1 MILAKPLT
9 FIIAIILSVQIAS
22 ATPVINE
29 TVSRYPISGLNP
41 DELRVAMDRSGPYV
55 GSGRYNASTEYFVK
69 WDSEYEQN
77 AVGCKIASA
86 RVTVTANY
94 IFPEWQDY
102 ANSTPVRQNDW
113 NKFISMLKQHERG
126 HAAHGVQAAREVE
139 AMLDR
144 LPMMTDCTQLE
155 KTAKEKTD
163 IIISKYKVIDAD
175 YDRITNHGANQT
187 YS

>member
-1 MILAKPLT
+1 VQSLKYLIPIVFIFMWAKVAT
-9 FIIAIILSVQIAS
+9 
-22 ATPVINE
+22 ATPVITE
-29 TVSRYPISGLNP
+29 TVSRYSISGLNP
-41 DELRVAMDRSGPYV
+41 DELRAAMDNSGPTV
-55 GSGRYNASTEYFVK
+55 GNGRYNASTEYFVK
-69 WDSEYEQN
+69 WDSDYEQN
-77 AVGCKIASA
+77 AAGCKITSA
-86 RVTVTANY
+86 RVSVNANY
-94 IFPEWQDY
+94 TFPEWQDY
-102 ANSTPVRQNDW
+102 ANSSIVRQNDW
-113 NKFISMLKQHERG
+113 DKFISMLKQHERG

-139 AMLDR
+139 AMLAR